1 MTNPEA
7 PSTAPVA
14 WCRSDDFSAALQK
27 VQSFSG
33 WREQCP
39 DCDMPLYA
47 HPQAIMAPQ
56 VANPIVSFLH
66 EIAAEAA
73 KNYQFET
80 ARKIRLAAD
89 SIAQPQAST
98 TPTTDQAEGPSVD
111 DVAELCAE
119 FEYHIDSDDDYSFGI
134 LRDMITAAISRWRA
148 PLARFGDLPE
158 PDPCLEEVV
167 GYVMGW
173 HEIDGK
179 RIRLSIA
186 VLEPCPV
193 DEWRPIA
200 RKALK
205 RLTAPPV
212 AQHAAQPVNLA
223 ELHAGADPTWQPIET
238 APRDG
243 TWVLLT
249 GGECESN
256 EESDNRGRVVTAQW
270 TTEYKS
276 NAGDRLIADFGR
288 WEFAY
293 YDSGVYGEYENPTF
307 WQPLPSPPPITPT
320 PHA

>member
-1 MTNPEA
+1 
-7 PSTAPVA
+7 
-14 WCRSDDFSAALQK
+14 
-27 VQSFSG
+27 
-33 WREQCP
+33 
-39 DCDMPLYA
+39 MPLYA
-47 HPQAIMAPQ
+47 QPEAIMAPQ

-111 DVAELCAE
+111 DVAELCQE
-119 FEYHIDSDDDYSFGI
+119 FGFHPDSDDGI
-134 LRDMITAAISRWRA
+134 SLSVLRDMITAAITRW
-148 PLARFGDLPE
+148 PL
-158 PDPCLEEVV
+158 
-167 GYVMGW
+167 
-173 HEIDGK
+173 
-179 RIRLSIA
+179 
-186 VLEPCPV
+186 PV
-193 DEWRPIA
+193 ARPITSDW
-200 RKALK
+200 R
-205 RLTAPPV
+205 
-212 AQHAAQPVNLA
+212 
-223 ELHAGADPTWQPIET
+223 PIET

-270 TTEYKS
+270 TTEYRS

-307 WQPLPSPPPITPT
+307 WQPLPIPPITPN
-320 PHA
+320 PHD